1 MELIWSMIIL
11 LPNQHL
17 NLTFSKTMDGIQ
29 FVPTF
34 PGRFAHS
41 PESLNPH
48 MARSGN
54 GKYEESA
61 KANFEFVQVDAVDN
75 A

>member
-1 MELIWSMIIL
+1 
-11 LPNQHL
+11 
-17 NLTFSKTMDGIQ
+17 MDGIQ